1 MIAPDANGISKI
13 ATIGDRIT
21 TVRTCS
27 AQTARLP
34 LTTAPRR
41 RGQDE
46 GHAWSDL
53 PRRSTPGSAP
63 HGYSTVSAS
72 ILGSFVFRVTSF
84 TPPAR
89 APVTPAAVHE
99 RLAGAPMRTARL
111 GHVEV
116 AITFVEFE
124 LLARSGAPRGQRE
137 SAALSSRFLRAGQAN
152 SASYIHHVLFAAGCA
167 VCGVHMPVLHR
178 RREVRRREWLASN
191 PAAHKE

>member
-1 MIAPDANGISKI
+1 MLVAVS
-13 ATIGDRIT
+13 
-21 TVRTCS
+21 
-27 AQTARLP
+27 
-34 LTTAPRR
+34 
-41 RGQDE
+41 
-46 GHAWSDL
+46 
-53 PRRSTPGSAP
+53 
-63 HGYSTVSAS
+63 STVSAS

-178 RREVRRREWLASN
+178 RREVRRRGCLVKQSRGARGVVCCSSKSLSAVKVSA
-191 PAAHKE
+191 PSTPYPSTPV